1 MAGLEEDGAE
11 PTAPEADPQGDPYL
25 RTRFAIPVRP
35 ATFLRRERLV
45 RHLDEALRTP
55 LTMVNGS
62 AGAGK
67 TLLVADWAAER
78 VPSVAWFTTE
88 AADQGPGMFWAYL
101 LQALRASGVAPPAG
115 VGSPADASRVTRT
128 LLARLAADLSAR
140 ERPVTV
146 VLDEYDQVHDP
157 DIAQQLEF
165 VLHHAGGGL
174 RLILVTRTEPLLP
187 LHRYR
192 AAGELTEIRGAELAF
207 TPEETAEL
215 LALHG
220 LRLPLPAAGALVER
234 TRGWAAGLRLCAL
247 AAQENPD
254 PETYLK
260 EFEADRSTVADF
272 LLAEVL
278 KQQSPEVQ
286 DLLLRVSVLERLCPE
301 LANALTE
308 RADSEPILAGLHR
321 ENAFVEDLGHAW
333 YRLHPLFGEILR
345 AHLRVRAPGLEPE
358 LHRRA
363 ARWFGRSGFLP
374 ETLGHG
380 AAAGDW
386 EFTASA
392 LVDDLAIGR
401 LFTGLHS
408 DDLVDLFSR
417 MGPEPRTPATDL
429 VRAALALSRCDLEH
443 GLIHLRRAE
452 RGLAEAARAATG
464 VEAVAAAGV
473 AGVADAV
480 GVAGAAEM
488 ADAVG
493 VAGVVEAAEAEGAAG
508 AVGVGDRRPEGMGA
522 GGAPGAGA
530 GWVRTPAAPGT
541 PAGVAGV
548 RGRSPEGAGVGGSTD
563 IGAVGRAEA
572 ADGSGGEVL
581 GAAEEHVGAPEA
593 AEEAAAG
600 SGGVAAFGSAGAVVV
615 VPESA
620 AAQLSCALL
629 EASVGRLTGA
639 PGRAEAAVAEA
650 ERVRGHVPAHLL
662 DRHPEL
668 TALLLTH
675 VGSTRLWA
683 GRFEEAAA
691 ALGAAADCP
700 GGASTALLRED
711 ALGRLALI
719 DWLNG
724 RPGPAERR
732 ARAAM
737 AETERFGLPRSAGSG
752 VGLLVLAAVAVDR
765 DELDEAQTFL
775 EAAADS
781 HPALRDPVMEAGRA
795 IVTARLHLAR
805 GETGA
810 AREAV
815 ERAVAA
821 EAVSPWAAGQSALV
835 ASAAHLADGRPE
847 AAVRLLREVPDEQPA
862 CAVEAARARLAAG
875 EPAAAADLL
884 DRARPEDRSGP
895 AVTVRATL
903 VRARAAEQTGDPAAA
918 RRLVARALREARRE
932 RLRRPF
938 LEAGPWLRPLLTAA
952 PLRELAQG
960 WLTPAPPPPPAGE
973 QPPAVVV
980 EELSGRERDVLRR
993 LALMMSTEDIA
1004 ADLYLSVNTVKT
1016 HLKSAYR
1023 KLGVN
1028 RRHDAV
1034 RRARELG
1041 LL

>member
-1 MAGLEEDGAE
+1 M
-11 PTAPEADPQGDPYL
+11 TAPESGSSGVTGPGGDPLGAEVFAADPQGDPYL
-25 RTRFAIPVRP
+25 RTRFAIPARP
-35 ATFLRRERLV
+35 ATFLRRERLL
-45 RHLDEALRTP
+45 RHLDQALGTP

-78 VPSVAWFTTE
+78 EPTVAWFTTE
-88 AADQGPGMFWAYL
+88 AADPGPGMFWAYL
-101 LQALRASGVAPPAG
+101 LEALRTAGVPPPAG
-115 VGSPADASRVTRT
+115 VGSPADASRVTHT

-140 ERPVTV
+140 ERPVTL

-192 AAGELTEIRGAELAF
+192 AAGDLTEIRGAELAF

-220 LRLPLPAAGALVER
+220 LSLPLPAAGSLVER

-247 AAQENPD
+247 AAQESPD

-363 ARWFGRSGFLP
+363 AHWFGRSGLLV

-392 LVDDLAIGR
+392 LVDDLAIGQ
-401 LFTGLHS
+401 LFTGLRS
-408 DDLVDLFSR
+408 DDLVELFSR
-417 MGPEPRTPATDL
+417 MGPEVSSPATDL
-429 VRAALALSRCDLEH
+429 VRAARDLSRCDLEH
-443 GLIHLRRAE
+443 GLAHLRQAE
-452 RGLAEAARAATG
+452 RGLAEAERAAAPSTAPDG
-464 VEAVAAAGV
+464 SASPGGV
-473 AGVADAV
+473 AT
-480 GVAGAAEM
+480 
-488 ADAVG
+488 
-493 VAGVVEAAEAEGAAG
+493 
-508 AVGVGDRRPEGMGA
+508 A
-522 GGAPGAGA
+522 GGEA
-530 GWVRTPAAPGT
+530 
-541 PAGVAGV
+541 
-548 RGRSPEGAGVGGSTD
+548 RS
-563 IGAVGRAEA
+563 
-572 ADGSGGEVL
+572 GSGGEAHAGG
-581 GAAEEHVGAPEA
+581 GAHSGPDDV
-593 AEEAAAG
+593 AAAR
-600 SGGVAAFGSAGAVVV
+600 
-615 VPESA
+615 
-620 AAQLSCALL
+620 LSCALL
-629 EASVGRLTGA
+629 EASAARLTGSPA
-639 PGRAEAAVAEA
+639 RAEAAAALAEK
-650 ERVRGHVPAHLL
+650 VRGQVPAQLL
-662 DRHPEL
+662 DKHPEL

-675 VGSTRLWA
+675 LGSTRLWA
-683 GRFEEAAA
+683 GRFEEARA
-691 ALGAAADCP
+691 ALAPAADCP
-700 GGASTALLRED
+700 GGAATALLRED

-719 DWLNG
+719 DCLDGWAG
-724 RPGPAERR
+724 RAERK

-752 VGLLVLAAVAVDR
+752 IGLLVLAAVAVDR
-765 DELDEAQTFL
+765 NELDEAQAL
-775 EAAADS
+775 LDAAAES

-795 IVTARLHLAR
+795 LATARLQLAR
-805 GETGA
+805 GDTRGALETV
-810 AREAV
+810 EPAV
-815 ERAVAA
+815 TA

-835 ASAAHLADGRPE
+835 ASAAHLAEGRPE
-847 AAVRLLREVPDEQPA
+847 AAVRLLREVPEDQVA
-862 CAVEAARARLAAG
+862 CAVEEARARLAAG
-875 EPAAAADLL
+875 EPGAAVDLL
-884 DRARPEDRSGP
+884 DRAHPEERCGP

-903 VRARAAEQTGDPAAA
+903 VRARAADRTGDPASA
-918 RRLVARALREARRE
+918 RRLVARALREARRD

-938 LEAGPWLRPLLTAA
+938 LETGPWLRPLLRSG
-952 PLRELAQG
+952 PLRELAGG
-960 WLTPAPPPPPAGE
+960 WLTRGTPPPPVDEG
-973 QPPAVVV
+973 PPVVV
-980 EELSGRERDVLRR
+980 EDLSGRERDVLQR
-993 LALMMSTEDIA
+993 LSLMMSTEEIA
-1004 ADLYLSVNTVKT
+1004 ADLYVSVNTVKT

>member
-11 PTAPEADPQGDPYL
+11 PKVPGDDPQDERAAASVADPQGDPYL
-25 RTRFAIPVRP
+25 RTRFAVPARP
-35 ATFLRRERLV
+35 ATFLRRKRLLL
-45 RHLDEALRTP
+45 HLDQALTTP

-67 TLLVADWAAER
+67 TLLVADWAADR
-78 VPSVAWFTTE
+78 KPAVAWFTTE

-101 LQALRASGVAPPAG
+101 LQALRAAGVPPPAG
-115 VGSPADASRVTRT
+115 VGSPADASRVTHT

-140 ERPVTV
+140 ERPVTL
-146 VLDEYDQVHDP
+146 VLDEYDQVRDP

-207 TPEETAEL
+207 TPQETAEL

-247 AAQENPD
+247 AAQESPD
-254 PETYLK
+254 PQTYLK

-278 KQQSPEVQ
+278 KRQSPEVQ

-363 ARWFGRSGFLP
+363 AHWFGRSGLLP

-386 EFTASA
+386 EFTAGA
-392 LVDDLAIGR
+392 LVDDLAIGQ
-401 LFTGLHS
+401 LFTGLRS
-408 DDLVDLFSR
+408 DDLVELFSR
-417 MGPEPRTPATDL
+417 MGPEAGSPATEL
-429 VRAALALSRCDLEH
+429 VRAARDLSRCDLDH
-443 GLIHLRRAE
+443 GLAHLRLAE
-452 RGLAEAARAATG
+452 RGFAENTAP
-464 VEAVAAAGV
+464 
-473 AGVADAV
+473 D
-480 GVAGAAEM
+480 
-488 ADAVG
+488 
-493 VAGVVEAAEAEGAAG
+493 EGA
-508 AVGVGDRRPEGMGA
+508 DT
-522 GGAPGAGA
+522 AP
-530 GWVRTPAAPGT
+530 
-541 PAGVAGV
+541 
-548 RGRSPEGAGVGGSTD
+548 D
-563 IGAVGRAEA
+563 
-572 ADGSGGEVL
+572 
-581 GAAEEHVGAPEA
+581 
-593 AEEAAAG
+593 EAAAR
-600 SGGVAAFGSAGAVVV
+600 
-615 VPESA
+615 
-620 AAQLSCALL
+620 LSCALL
-629 EASVGRLTGA
+629 EASAARLTGS
-639 PGRAEAAVAEA
+639 PERAEAAAAEA
-650 ERVRGHVPAHLL
+650 ERVRGRVPAHLL
-662 DRHPEL
+662 DKHPEL

-675 VGSTRLWA
+675 LGSTRLWA
-683 GRFEEAAA
+683 GRFEEARA
-691 ALGAAADCP
+691 ALAPAADCP

-719 DWLNG
+719 DCLDGWAG
-724 RPGPAERR
+724 RAERQ

-752 VGLLVLAAVAVDR
+752 IGLLVLAAVAVDR
-765 DELDEAQTFL
+765 DELDEAQAL
-775 EAAADS
+775 LDAAAES
-781 HPALRDPVMEAGRA
+781 HPALRDPVREAGRA
-795 IVTARLHLAR
+795 LATARLHLAR
-805 GETGA
+805 GDTRGA
-810 AREAV
+810 LEAV
-815 ERAVAA
+815 EPAVTA
-821 EAVSPWAAGQSALV
+821 EVVSPWAAGQSALV
-835 ASAAHLADGRPE
+835 ASAAHLAEGRPE
-847 AAVRLLREVPDEQPA
+847 TAVRLLRAVPEDQVA
-862 CAVEAARARLAAG
+862 CAVEEARARLAAG
-875 EPAAAADLL
+875 EPGAAVELL
-884 DRARPEDRSGP
+884 DRTRPEDRCGP

-903 VRARAAEQTGDPAAA
+903 VRARAAERTGDPAAA
-918 RRLVARALREARRE
+918 RRLVARALREARRD

-938 LEAGPWLRPLLTAA
+938 LETGPWLTPLLSAD
-952 PLRELAQG
+952 PLRELAGG
-960 WLTPAPPPPPAGE
+960 WLTPGAPPPPADTG
-973 QPPAVVV
+973 PPVVV
-980 EELSGRERDVLRR
+980 EDLSGRERDVLRR
-993 LALMMSTEDIA
+993 LAQMMSTEEIA
-1004 ADLYLSVNTVKT
+1004 ADLYVSVNTVKT

-1034 RRARELG
+1034 RRARERG

>member
-1 MAGLEEDGAE
+1 MAGFEEDGAE
-11 PTAPEADPQGDPYL
+11 PKAPGADAPGGTAPGADPQGDPYL
-25 RTRFAIPVRP
+25 RTRFAIPARP
-35 ATFLRRERLV
+35 ATFLRRKRLLG
-45 RHLDEALRTP
+45 HLDQALSTP

-78 VPSVAWFTTE
+78 EPSVAWFTTE

-101 LQALRASGVAPPAG
+101 LQALRDAGVPPPSG
-115 VGSPADASRVTRT
+115 VGSPADASRVTHT

-140 ERPVTV
+140 ERPVTL
-146 VLDEYDQVHDP
+146 VLDEYDQVRDP

-192 AAGELTEIRGAELAF
+192 AAGQLTEIRGAELAF
-207 TPEETAEL
+207 TPQETAEL

-247 AAQENPD
+247 AAQESPD

-358 LHRRA
+358 LHLRA
-363 ARWFGRSGFLP
+363 AHWFGRSGLLT

-386 EFTASA
+386 EFTARA
-392 LVDDLAIGR
+392 LVDDLAIGQ
-401 LFTGLHS
+401 LFTGLRS
-408 DDLVDLFSR
+408 DEFVELFSH
-417 MGPEPRTPATDL
+417 MGPEAGSTATEL
-429 VRAALALSRCDLEH
+429 VRAARDLSRCDLEH
-443 GLIHLRRAE
+443 GLAHLREAQRALAE
-452 RGLAEAARAATG
+452 REAAG
-464 VEAVAAAGV
+464 S
-473 AGVADAV
+473 ADA
-480 GVAGAAEM
+480 GSPGTAP
-488 ADAVG
+488 ADADPR
-493 VAGVVEAAEAEGAAG
+493 E
-508 AVGVGDRRPEGMGA
+508 A
-522 GGAPGAGA
+522 GGSPGDAS
-530 GWVRTPAAPGT
+530 VP
-541 PAGVAGV
+541 
-548 RGRSPEGAGVGGSTD
+548 D
-563 IGAVGRAEA
+563 
-572 ADGSGGEVL
+572 
-581 GAAEEHVGAPEA
+581 
-593 AEEAAAG
+593 EAAAR
-600 SGGVAAFGSAGAVVV
+600 
-615 VPESA
+615 
-620 AAQLSCALL
+620 LSCALL
-629 EASVGRLTGA
+629 EASAARLTGS
-639 PGRAEAAVAEA
+639 PTRAEAAAADAEK
-650 ERVRGHVPAHLL
+650 VRGQVPAHLL
-662 DRHPEL
+662 AKHPEL

-675 VGSTRLWA
+675 LGSTRLWA
-683 GRFEEAAA
+683 GRFEEARA
-691 ALGAAADCP
+691 ALTPAADCP

-719 DWLNG
+719 DCLDGWAG
-724 RPGPAERR
+724 RAERK

-752 VGLLVLAAVAVDR
+752 IGLLVLAAVAVDR
-765 DELDEAQTFL
+765 NELNEAQAL
-775 EAAADS
+775 LDAAAES

-795 IVTARLHLAR
+795 LATARLRLAR
-805 GETGA
+805 GDTRGA
-810 AREAV
+810 LDAV
-815 ERAVAA
+815 RPAVTA
-821 EAVSPWAAGQSALV
+821 EVVSPWAAGQSALV
-835 ASAAHLADGRPE
+835 ASAAHLAQGRPE
-847 AAVRLLREVPDEQPA
+847 AAVRLLREVPEDQLA
-862 CAVEAARARLAAG
+862 CAVEEARARLAAG
-875 EPAAAADLL
+875 EPGAAVELL
-884 DRARPEDRSGP
+884 DRTRPEDHCGP

-903 VRARAAEQTGDPAAA
+903 VRARAAERSGDPAAA
-918 RRLVARALREARRE
+918 RRLVARALREARRD

-938 LEAGPWLRPLLTAA
+938 LETGPWLRPLLRTG
-952 PLRELAQG
+952 PLQELAGG
-960 WLTPAPPPPPAGE
+960 WLTPGAPPPPPAE
-973 QPPAVVV
+973 DAPPVVV

-993 LALMMSTEDIA
+993 LAMMMSTEEIG
-1004 ADLYLSVNTVKT
+1004 ADLYVSVNTVKT

-1034 RRARELG
+1034 RRARERG